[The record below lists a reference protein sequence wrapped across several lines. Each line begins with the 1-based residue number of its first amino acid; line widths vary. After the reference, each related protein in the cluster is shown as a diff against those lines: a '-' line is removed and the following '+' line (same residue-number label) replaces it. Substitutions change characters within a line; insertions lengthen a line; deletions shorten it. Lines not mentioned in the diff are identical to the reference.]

1 MMRGTKSSI
10 RQVRAILAGGRLH
23 EGTHPW
29 LRVPVGAALLSLVF
43 LLTPELTLAPT
54 SAVEPQAAAPA
65 PVERTAV
72 RTIPPR
78 VRLIDLREP
87 LAPEAPAPAPFVLAP
102 PVEDV
107 RFDAAIEAARAE
119 GGAYGVTFAAVRDGE
134 MVWYGSAGR
143 HRDAT
148 TPLAPTDP
156 LVIGSVTKTFVA
168 ATILQLAEEGRLS
181 LDDELGEHLPAMS
194 SINRE
199 ITIRQLL
206 DHTSGLA
213 DVFNDT
219 TRRGLEE
226 HPEHAWTTKE
236 VFKTLHAPW
245 YEPGEGWAYANT
257 NYFLLGLIVESVSGA
272 TLADELERR
281 FLGPL
286 ALQDTRMLTG
296 AADDEGPLAPAWSTI
311 FWASGAMSAS
321 AADLARWG
329 DALYGE
335 ELLDD
340 ASRAAMIELNSHDYG
355 LGLQRIQVPGAI
367 GYGHTGLLNT
377 YTTLLAYLP
386 EQDVT
391 VALLVNRSDVDL
403 GGMLAAEPL
412 NGKSL
417 LELVG
422 VEPPPL
428 PSPSSSPAVL
438 P

>member
-10 RQVRAILAGGRLH
+10 RQVRAILAGGRLRN
-23 EGTHPW
+23 GTHRW
-29 LRVPVGAALLSLVF
+29 SRVPVGAALLSLVF

-54 SAVEPQAAAPA
+54 SAVEPQVVAPA

-72 RTIPPR
+72 RTLPPR
-78 VRLIDLREP
+78 VRHINLANP
-87 LAPEAPAPAPFVLAP
+87 LGGATPPPFVLAP
-102 PVEDV
+102 PAEDV
-107 RFDAAIEAARAE
+107 RFEAAIEAARAE
-119 GGAYGVTFAAVRDGE
+119 GSAYGVTFAAVRNGE
-134 MVWYGSAGR
+134 MVWYGSSGR

-148 TPLAPTDP
+148 TPLGPTDP

-168 ATILQLAEEGRLS
+168 ATILQLVEEGHLS
-181 LDDELGEHLPAMS
+181 LDDELGEHLPEMS
-194 SINRE
+194 SINHE

-226 HPEHAWTTKE
+226 DPGHAWTTNE
-236 VFKTLHAPW
+236 VFRTLHAPW

-257 NYFLLGLIVESVSGA
+257 NYFLLGLIVESVSGV

-286 ALQDTRMLTG
+286 GLEDTRLLTG

-311 FWASGAMSAS
+311 FWASGAMTAS

-335 ELLDD
+335 EILGD

-391 VALLVNRSDVDL
+391 LALLVNRSEVDL
-403 GGMLAAEPL
+403 GAMLAAEPP

-417 LELVG
+417 LGLVG
-422 VEPPPL
+422 VEPPPR
-428 PSPSSSPAVL
+428 PSPSASPAVL